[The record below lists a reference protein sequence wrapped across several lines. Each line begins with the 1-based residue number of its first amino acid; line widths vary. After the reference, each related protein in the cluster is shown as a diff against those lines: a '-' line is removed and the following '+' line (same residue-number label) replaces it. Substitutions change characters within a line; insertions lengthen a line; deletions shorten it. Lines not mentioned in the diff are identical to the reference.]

1 MISYCNGVFMNM
13 IFDDELIKDGDVIK
27 GFFCDELKD
36 LASQYGLPNKD
47 SDIFL
52 PVTHT
57 GAVLSAVM

>member
-1 MISYCNGVFMNM
+1 MNM

-36 LASQYGLPNKD
+36 LASQYGLPNED